1 MDKNALTLL
10 LAQGLSI
17 ETIAERFGKNPST
30 ISYWMAKHG
39 LVAPLLDKHA
49 ARGGVD
55 REVLEELVDRGL
67 SIAGIANEVGLS
79 RTAVRHWL
87 GQYGM
92 RTRRAGRR
100 SVRAAALAGADAES
114 ALALLDCPVWV

>member
-10 LAQGLSI
+10 FAQRLSV
-17 ETIAERFGKNPST
+17 EKIAERFGKNPST

-39 LVAPLLDKHA
+39 LVAPLRDKYA
-49 ARGGVD
+49 AKGGVD
-55 REVLEELVDRGL
+55 RELLEELIARGL

-87 GQYGM
+87 G
-92 RTRRAGRR
+92 R
-100 SVRAAALAGADAES
+100 
-114 ALALLDCPVWV
+114 